1 MSHRS
6 ELLKFFALTY
16 AMSWVL
22 WTLVALIPPGTPLR
36 TAMFLPGTF
45 APALVALWLAAAS
58 GLQLLTTR
66 VADWFVM
73 TDELLYER
81 LAISI
86 ARGHSPLPR
95 VHGALVPNV
104 PHIRPWVCVVALVFS
119 LALFAAIGIRGF
131 IRRAID

>member
-45 APALVALWLAAAS
+45 APALVALWLAPRPQELIDRV
-58 GLQLLTTR
+58 LQWR
-66 VADWFVM
+66 VPGRWVGVAPG
-73 TDELLYER
+73 Y
-81 LAISI
+81 LA
-86 ARGHSPLPR
+86 PR
-95 VHGALVPNV
+95 QPPGGAVV
-104 PHIRPWVCVVALVFS
+104 RVVAGVWAPLGPGPGVPF
-119 LALFAAIGIRGF
+119 FWG
-131 IRRAID
+131 